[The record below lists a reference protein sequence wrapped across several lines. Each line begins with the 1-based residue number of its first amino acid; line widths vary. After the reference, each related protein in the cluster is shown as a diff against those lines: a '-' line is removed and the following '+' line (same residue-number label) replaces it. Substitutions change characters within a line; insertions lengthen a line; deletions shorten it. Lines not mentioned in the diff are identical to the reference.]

1 MEAVTPYRYTV
12 FFLLTVAAVFSISS
26 CAEHPKAGDGSA
38 SREEVLLKDLGNG
51 MCRQLPSGLM
61 WQIEESRKFSTWN
74 EASEYVT
81 ALQLGG
87 FDDWRLPTRQECL
100 DLAELLLMK
109 QGDCPIT
116 FKRGHWLSHQDKHKA
131 GYWDDYPLCGGSE
144 LRWVKEKKGSVRAVR
159 P

>member
-1 MEAVTPYRYTV
+1 MGSATPCRYAL
-12 FFLLTVAAVFSISS
+12 FFLLAAAVICSLSS
-26 CAEHPKAGDGSA
+26 CARHPETGDGSA
-38 SREEVLLKDLGNG
+38 SREEVLLRDIGNG

-61 WQIEESRKFSTWN
+61 WQVEDSQTFSSWN
-74 EASEYVT
+74 EANAYVN

-87 FDDWRLPTRQECL
+87 FDDWRLPTRLECL

-109 QGDCPIT
+109 QGDCPIS
-116 FKRGHWLSHQDKHKA
+116 FKRGHWVSHRDKLKA

-144 LRWVKEKKGSVRAVR
+144 VRWVKEKKGSVRAVR

>member
-1 MEAVTPYRYTV
+1 MGSTAPCRYAL
-12 FFLLTVAAVFSISS
+12 FFLLAVAAVFSLSS
-26 CAEHPKAGDGSA
+26 CAEQPEPGGGSV
-38 SREEVLLKDLGNG
+38 SREAVLLKDLGNG

-61 WQIEESRKFSTWN
+61 WQIEESRKFSTWS
-74 EASEYVT
+74 EANEYVN

-87 FDDWRLPTRQECL
+87 FDDWRLPTRLECL

-109 QGDCPIT
+109 QGDCPIS
-116 FKRGHWLSHQDKHKA
+116 FKRGHWTSHRDKPKA